1 MCAHSEASALFLN
14 TRTLTRRKR
23 LYCEDPNEF
32 YDVRTTKNFVR
43 KMRVSKYRRTQKFKI
58 LNKDVLHYGET
69 LFKKLRSRQRPETK
83 ASLRQNAQLP
93 LQENPR
99 HWTDVRR
106 DSASSGQ
113 ERRSGGPARTL
124 LSSKIPEETLPA

>member
-1 MCAHSEASALFLN
+1 MSNEKRNNDITPPTTAMCAHSQASALFPN

-83 ASLRQNAQLP
+83 ASRRQKPKQKKGYSLP
-93 LQENPR
+93 PV
-99 HWTDVRR
+99 T
-106 DSASSGQ
+106 S
-113 ERRSGGPARTL
+113 RSCNIMQKVTL
-124 LSSKIPEETLPA
+124 FATT